1 MPVQVQLTKVTRE
14 DVARIAEWLDD
25 SEVSDM
31 WFGRYTYGDPAHL
44 GYEPKQLLDASEAEW
59 NEVFQDPHHEPH
71 RDIFSVRTMSGEH
84 IGEAQLSIDEALG
97 DAQLSVLI
105 GRKDLWHRGYGTA
118 ATLALLEHTFS
129 TLGLYRAWVDVP
141 EYNQAAREM
150 FHQLGFR
157 HEGTL
162 RHSRPHKG
170 ARHNSVIMGM
180 LQNKYWRLYSEGISS
195 HVTPGADAS
204 VV

>member
-1 MPVQVQLTKVTRE
+1 MPVQVQLTEVTRE
-14 DVARIAEWLDD
+14 DVARIAEWLQD

-44 GYEPKQLLDASEAEW
+44 GYEPQRMLTAAEEEW
-59 NEVFQDPHHEPH
+59 NAVFHDPHHEPH

-97 DAQLSVLI
+97 DAQISVLI
-105 GRKDLWHRGYGTA
+105 GRKDLWGSGYGTA
-118 ATLALLEHTFS
+118 TTLALLEHIFV

-141 EYNQAAREM
+141 EYNEAAREM
-150 FHQLGFR
+150 FRRLGFR

-180 LQNKYWRLYSEGISS
+180 LQNKYWRLYPEGVSS
-195 HVTPGADAS
+195 HVLPGADAS
-204 VV
+204 LV